1 MTMPETESNAPSGAG
16 AVTRWAALEQRL
28 ATAPEGAQVAL
39 SVRLVGTDEGFAV
52 NGDLPFPSASTIKVA
67 ILIALA
73 RAFDRAQLR
82 PDDVVTLARS
92 DMVGGSGVLNWLS
105 DGLRLPLRD
114 LAWLMIAISDNTAS
128 NILIDQVGR
137 EAIAEVLAD
146 TGACN
151 SQLGRHFMAPKGD
164 QPGAKNEITA
174 NDFLAL
180 LLAIVEDRAASPRQC
195 EWMRSLLADQQVL
208 DRLARALPD
217 GVSFA
222 GKSGWYDD
230 ICHDGGLLTGPKG
243 TVGIVVLT
251 RGFASML
258 DAKAF
263 IGDLGR
269 AAAELVSEAHP
280 PA

>member
-1 MTMPETESNAPSGAG
+1 MPETNAKAASHT
-16 AVTRWAALEQRL
+16 AVTTAWSTLERRL
-28 ATAPEGAQVAL
+28 AAAPAGAQVAL
-39 SVRLVGTDEGFAV
+39 SVRLVGTVRSLAV

-73 RAFDRAQLR
+73 RAFDRGQLR
-82 PDDVVTLARS
+82 PEDQVTLAQA
-92 DMVGGSGVLNWLS
+92 DKVGGSGVLNWLS

-128 NILIDQVGR
+128 NILIDQVGK
-137 EAIAEVLAD
+137 EAISEVLAD
-146 TGACN
+146 TGARN

-164 QPGAKNEITA
+164 QPGAKNEISA

-208 DRLARALPD
+208 DRLARDLPD
-217 GVSFA
+217 DVTFA

-243 TVGIVVLT
+243 TVAIVVLT

-269 AAAELVSEAHP
+269 TAAALVSGAEPRA
-280 PA
+280 